1 MCCRTHFAFYVKDGD
16 LARWRRDGR
25 TDILAR
31 FERDDAVW
39 AGDRFVHGK
48 DGTEVRSCPFLVRE
62 GSRFACVIYDT
73 RPRTCRDYKPG
84 SNELCPLHRR
94 HRC

>member
-16 LARWRRDGR
+16 LARWRREGR
-25 TDILAR
+25 TDILER
-31 FERDDAVW
+31 FQRDDAVW

-62 GSRFACVIYDT
+62 ETRFACAIYDT
-73 RPRTCRDYKPG
+73 RPRTCRNYKPG

-94 HRC
+94 HRG